1 MGILTVLAAPFFE
14 EVLFRG
20 VLFAGLRDSLGPWTA
35 GLASSMLF
43 ALLHSDP
50 QALLVLTALGGIFA
64 ALYHKT
70 GSLWPAILAH
80 SLWNGATVAAMVVL
94 RINR

>member
-50 QALLVLTALGGIFA
+50 QALLVLTVLGGIFA

-80 SLWNGATVAAMVVL
+80 SLWNGATVAAMVL
-94 RINR
+94 LMANR